1 MWDKQYGGDFNK
13 NGIDRVTRNMRGIYY
28 IHSADFRTVYIGK
41 SDDCIYGRLSV
52 HLNGSSNRNLRSAVN
67 SGVNLL
73 FFCWESADPKY
84 EEAQEI
90 KRLKESGQLKG
101 QRRELKPLIEELD

>member
-1 MWDKQYGGDFNK
+1 MWDKEYGGDFNK
-13 NGIDRVTRNMRGIYY
+13 NGIDKVPRNMKGIYY

-41 SDDCIYGRLSV
+41 SESSIYDRLDS
-52 HLNGSSNRNLRSAVN
+52 HLRNSSNRNLRNAVN

-73 FFCWESADPKY
+73 FFCWESPDPAY

-90 KRLKESGQLKG
+90 KRLKASGQLKG